1 MAVNS
6 GGNRGGSLLDL
17 STREIVI
24 AGVIGGVALFLGAT
38 RLGFIPVPI
47 PFIGNATIMHIPAI
61 VGGALEGPV
70 VGALAGLI
78 FGIFS
83 FLYADVP
90 IFKDPIIAILPRV
103 LIGVVAWAVFVGLRR
118 WSVDLASVAAGL
130 LGSLTNSAGV
140 LGLGLVLPLGD
151 KLPDARPGRGQHP
164 AGHRRGRT
172 RGGRHGRPGKGRD
185 AHPQRTGDGARDRVR
200 RRAPLLVRGARRDDR
215 ARERLVHLQDGR
227 GRRGARAQGSEPE
240 DRARAARRHHRPQ
253 RLGQEH
259 ARQAAH
265 GRSVSDGGDNPYR
278 RRARG
283 QGAPVG
289 RSAQGLRR
297 LPGPRRPAR
306 DEPRGRRRGLRPRES
321 GATAR

>member
-1 MAVNS
+1 MAANS
-6 GGNRGGSLLDL
+6 SGNRGGSLLEL

-90 IFKDPIIAILPRV
+90 IFKDPIVAILPRI

-118 WSVDLASVAAGL
+118 WSVDVASVAAGL

-140 LGLGLVLPLGD
+140 LLLGLVLPLGEQSY
-151 KLPDARPGRGQHP
+151 LTP
-164 AGHRRGRT
+164 ALVV
-172 RGGRHGRPGKGRD
+172 
-185 AHPQRTGDGARDRVR
+185 ASIPQVIAEALLAAVVTVV
-200 RRAPLLVRGARRDDR
+200 LVRGVMLIRSGQTTAAEAGSDEERR
-215 ARERLVHLQDGR
+215 
-227 GRRGARAQGSEPE
+227 
-240 DRARAARRHHRPQ
+240 
-253 RLGQEH
+253 
-259 ARQAAH
+259 
-265 GRSVSDGGDNPYR
+265 Y
-278 RRARG
+278 
-283 QGAPVG
+283 
-289 RSAQGLRR
+289 
-297 LPGPRRPAR
+297 
-306 DEPRGRRRGLRPRES
+306 
-321 GATAR
+321 

>member
-1 MAVNS
+1 MAANS

-38 RLGFIPVPI
+38 RLGFIPVPV

-90 IFKDPIIAILPRV
+90 IFKDPIIAILPRL
-103 LIGVVAWAVFVGLRR
+103 LIGVVAWAVFVSLRR

-140 LGLGLVLPLGD
+140 LVLGLVLPLGQQSY
-151 KLPDARPGRGQHP
+151 LTP
-164 AGHRRGRT
+164 ALV
-172 RGGRHGRPGKGRD
+172 
-185 AHPQRTGDGARDRVR
+185 AASIPQVIAEAILAAVVTVV
-200 RRAPLLVRGARRDDR
+200 LVRGVMLIRS
-215 ARERLVHLQDGR
+215 GR
-227 GRRGARAQGSEPE
+227 
-240 DRARAARRHHRPQ
+240 
-253 RLGQEH
+253 
-259 ARQAAH
+259 
-265 GRSVSDGGDNPYR
+265 
-278 RRARG
+278 
-283 QGAPVG
+283 
-289 RSAQGLRR
+289 
-297 LPGPRRPAR
+297 
-306 DEPRGRRRGLRPRES
+306 
-321 GATAR
+321 ATAPDTGSDEECRY

>member
-1 MAVNS
+1 MAANS
-6 GGNRGGSLLDL
+6 GGNSGGSLLDL

-140 LGLGLVLPLGD
+140 LLLGLVLPLGEQSY
-151 KLPDARPGRGQHP
+151 LTP
-164 AGHRRGRT
+164 ALVV
-172 RGGRHGRPGKGRD
+172 
-185 AHPQRTGDGARDRVR
+185 ASIPQVIAEALLAAVVTVV
-200 RRAPLLVRGARRDDR
+200 LVRGVMLIRSGQTTAAEAGSDEERR
-215 ARERLVHLQDGR
+215 
-227 GRRGARAQGSEPE
+227 
-240 DRARAARRHHRPQ
+240 
-253 RLGQEH
+253 
-259 ARQAAH
+259 
-265 GRSVSDGGDNPYR
+265 Y
-278 RRARG
+278 
-283 QGAPVG
+283 
-289 RSAQGLRR
+289 
-297 LPGPRRPAR
+297 
-306 DEPRGRRRGLRPRES
+306 
-321 GATAR
+321 